1 MEATENLCYES
12 YIGIICG
19 QDGISHNILGAPM
32 FIEKHVISGIPDS
45 DDKIYNKTGIS
56 ALDKF
61 TYLSLSNLVK
71 FLGLSLIPFFIFFVI
86 LGLGIFMKNIK
97 FPKLGF
103 GKVTILLTTC
113 IMLLPAIYAYGR
125 GIEEIRYVLIIIPI
139 LCILSISG
147 ISSTSFKISKSNG
160 ALIILIILIMSS
172 SIIFIESEKRDSIH
186 NRESFLISQKIV
198 GLTNVIS
205 TFNQDGYVKPAILS
219 PNSTVLLE
227 VGENGKLVSDI
238 KKVSTTNYHDLEEFI
253 VDSEKSGLRYMVV
266 DEDNDL
272 FADLR
277 TNPTKYTYLIKIFD
291 SDEVGYKNHFMI
303 YEIDYKLFDN
313 NDK

>member
-1 MEATENLCYES
+1 
-12 YIGIICG
+12 
-19 QDGISHNILGAPM
+19 
-32 FIEKHVISGIPDS
+32 
-45 DDKIYNKTGIS
+45 
-56 ALDKF
+56 
-61 TYLSLSNLVK
+61 
-71 FLGLSLIPFFIFFVI
+71 
-86 LGLGIFMKNIK
+86 
-97 FPKLGF
+97 
-103 GKVTILLTTC
+103 
-113 IMLLPAIYAYGR
+113 
-125 GIEEIRYVLIIIPI
+125 
-139 LCILSISG
+139 
-147 ISSTSFKISKSNG
+147 
-160 ALIILIILIMSS
+160 MSS

-186 NRESFLISQKIV
+186 DRESFLISQKIV

-205 TFNQDGYVKPAILS
+205 TFNQEGYVKPAILS
-219 PNSTVLLE
+219 SNSTVLLE
-227 VGENGKLVSDI
+227 VGGDGKLVSNI
-238 KKVSTTNYHDLEEFI
+238 QRVPTTNYHDLEEFI